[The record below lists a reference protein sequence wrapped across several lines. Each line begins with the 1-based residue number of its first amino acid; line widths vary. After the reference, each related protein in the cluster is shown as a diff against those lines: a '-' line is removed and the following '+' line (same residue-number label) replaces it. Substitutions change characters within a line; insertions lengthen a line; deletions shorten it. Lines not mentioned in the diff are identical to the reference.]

1 MISRMENG
9 CPSCGRAV
17 KAPWRLAVQPMRL
30 YRRWRTDGAR
40 SASEYWLCEP
50 CSEWLGGLVA
60 SARGGAGQGAVLGSP
75 SARGRR
81 LVFDDQC
88 QVCCEVPSGRA
99 ATIAWVSPA
108 GRRLAVFACA
118 GCEAW
123 IVSLATDGRTV
134 RGEAGREID
143 GAYGLWPHPN
153 FRGFSVRVL
162 VEDAAARNLVIE
174 TCSQMGMTPTTG
186 PADVTVVEA
195 TPRGSAVHAL
205 RTGAGGRR
213 GTVVLAGLGARRD
226 LAAALDAGGDSWLTV
241 PVTPQQVT
249 AGLAAA
255 LNPNRLRAWD
265 PATCLPIAD
274 GAALERPA
282 VVFTPAAGAD
292 PFEVGWLLRRFARG
306 YDGVEWLDG
315 EVLVT
320 PKVPASGLA
329 RVAARLRL
337 LLEGRATMR
346 VVSTGEVP
354 ARRRFE
360 AAG

>member
-1 MISRMENG
+1 M
-9 CPSCGRAV
+9 A
-17 KAPWRLAVQPMRL
+17 Q
-30 YRRWRTDGAR
+30 
-40 SASEYWLCEP
+40 
-50 CSEWLGGLVA
+50 
-60 SARGGAGQGAVLGSP
+60 
-75 SARGRR
+75 GRR

-88 QVCCEVPSGRA
+88 QVCCEVPGGRA

-123 IVSLATDGRTV
+123 IVSLATDGRTI

-143 GAYGLWPHPN
+143 GPYGLWPHPN
-153 FRGFSVRVL
+153 FRDSSVRVL
-162 VEDAAARNLVIE
+162 VEDAAAASLALEV
-174 TCSQMGMTPTTG
+174 CSQMGMTATAG

-195 TPRGSAVHAL
+195 TPRGSAAHAL
-205 RTGAGGRR
+205 RSGAGGRR

-226 LAAALDAGGDSWLTV
+226 LAAALNAGGDSWHTI

-249 AGLAAA
+249 AGVAAA
-255 LNPNRLRAWD
+255 LNPQRVRAWD
-265 PATCLPIAD
+265 PETCLPIAD
-274 GAALERPA
+274 GEGLERPA
-282 VVFTPAAGAD
+282 VVFTPLEGAD

-306 YDGVEWLDG
+306 YDGVEWFDG
-315 EVLVT
+315 GILVT
-320 PKVPASGLA
+320 PRVQASGLT